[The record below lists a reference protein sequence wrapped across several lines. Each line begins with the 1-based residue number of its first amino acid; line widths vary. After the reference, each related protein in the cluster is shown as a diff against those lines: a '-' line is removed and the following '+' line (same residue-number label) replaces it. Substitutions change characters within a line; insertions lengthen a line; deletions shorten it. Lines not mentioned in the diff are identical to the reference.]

1 MAIVYLGLGSNL
13 GDRKQYLLKAIE
25 QLNDNGF
32 TIDAIAPLYTT
43 RAMGFDGQEFYNTV
57 VRADTD
63 HDTYD
68 LLTAIEEIEKALGKV
83 QREKPKKN
91 EEIVY
96 HDRVIDIDVLLYD
109 DMISHTSDITI
120 PHRSIAQRDF
130 FLQPLIHLDSE
141 LRCPMTDALYAEMLA
156 AIPEEE
162 KTILDIIHDWHE

>member
-13 GDRKQYLLKAIE
+13 GDRKQCLLTAIDG
-25 QLNDNGF
+25 LRSNGF
-32 TIDAIAPLYTT
+32 AIDGVAPLYVT
-43 RAMGFDGQEFYNTV
+43 RALWFDGQEFYNTV

-68 LLTAIEEIEKALGKV
+68 ILTTIQDIETAMGKIQQEKL
-83 QREKPKKN
+83 KKN
-91 EEIVY
+91 EEKVY
-96 HDRVIDIDVLLYD
+96 QDRVIDIDVLLYD

-120 PHRSIAQRDF
+120 PHRSISQRDF

-162 KTILDIIHDWHE
+162 KTILDIIHDWHG

>member
-1 MAIVYLGLGSNL
+1 MAIAYLGLGSNL
-13 GDRKQYLLKAIE
+13 GDRKQYLSTAI
-25 QLNDNGF
+25 QSLSTNWF
-32 TIDAIAPLYTT
+32 TIDAVSPLYVC
-43 RAMGFDGQEFYNTV
+43 RALWFDGQEFYNTV
-57 VRADTD
+57 VRVDTD

-68 LLTAIEEIEKALGKV
+68 ILTTIQDIEAAMGKV

-96 HDRVIDIDVLLYD
+96 QDRVIDIDVLLYD

-120 PHRSIAQRDF
+120 PHRSISQRDF
-130 FLQPLIHLDSE
+130 FLQPLIHLDNE

-162 KTILDIIHDWHE
+162 RTILDVIHDWHG

>member
-13 GDRKQYLLKAIE
+13 GDRKQYLLTAIDS
-25 QLNDNGF
+25 LKNNGF
-32 TIDAIAPLYTT
+32 TVDGVAPLYVT
-43 RAMGFDGQEFYNTV
+43 RALWFDGQEFYNTV
-57 VRADTD
+57 IRVDTD

-68 LLTAIEEIEKALGKV
+68 ILTTIQEIETTMGKV
-83 QREKPKKN
+83 QQEKLKRN
-91 EEIVY
+91 EEKVY
-96 HDRVIDIDVLLYD
+96 QDRVIDIDVLLYD

-120 PHRSIAQRDF
+120 PHRSISQRDF

-162 KTILDIIHDWHE
+162 KTILDVIHDWHG

>member
-13 GDRKQYLLKAIE
+13 GDRKQYLKTAIAS
-25 QLNDNGF
+25 LSTNGF
-32 TIDAIAPLYTT
+32 TVDAISPLYVT
-43 RAMGFDGQEFYNTV
+43 RALGFDGQEFYNTV
-57 VRADTD
+57 IRVDTD

-68 LLTAIEEIEKALGKV
+68 ILTTIQDIEASMGKI

-91 EEIVY
+91 EEPVY
-96 HDRVIDIDVLLYD
+96 QDRVIDIDVLLYD

-130 FLQPLIHLDSE
+130 FLKPLIHLDSE
-141 LRCPMTDALYAEMLA
+141 LRCPMTDALYAEMLS

-162 KTILDIIHDWHE
+162 KTILDVIHDWHG

>member
-13 GDRKQYLLKAIE
+13 GDRKQYLLTAINS
-25 QLNDNGF
+25 LKNNGF
-32 TIDAIAPLYTT
+32 TVDGVAPLYVT
-43 RAMGFDGQEFYNTV
+43 RALWFDGQEFYNTV

-68 LLTAIEEIEKALGKV
+68 ILTTIQDIETAMGKMQQEKL
-83 QREKPKKN
+83 KKN
-91 EEIVY
+91 EERIY
-96 HDRVIDIDVLLYD
+96 QDRVIDIDVLLYD

-141 LRCPMTDALYAEMLA
+141 LRCPMTDTLYAEMLA
-156 AIPEEE
+156 AMPEEE
-162 KTILDIIHDWHE
+162 KTILDIIHDWHG

>member
-1 MAIVYLGLGSNL
+1 
-13 GDRKQYLLKAIE
+13 
-25 QLNDNGF
+25 
-32 TIDAIAPLYTT
+32 
-43 RAMGFDGQEFYNTV
+43 
-57 VRADTD
+57 VRVDTE

-68 LLTAIEEIEKALGKV
+68 ILTAIQDIEAAMGKV
-83 QREKPKKN
+83 QREKPKKH

-96 HDRVIDIDVLLYD
+96 TDRVIDIDVLLYD

-156 AIPEEE
+156 AIPEEDR
-162 KTILDIIHDWHE
+162 TILDVIHDWHG

>member
-13 GDRKQYLLKAIE
+13 GDRKQYLLTAME
-25 QLNDNGF
+25 SLSNNGF
-32 TIDAIAPLYTT
+32 TIDGVAPLYVT
-43 RAMGFDGQEFYNTV
+43 RALWFDWQEFYNTV
-57 VRADTD
+57 IRVDTD

-68 LLTAIEEIEKALGKV
+68 ILTTIQEIETTMGKI
-83 QREKPKKN
+83 QQEKLKRN
-91 EEIVY
+91 EEKVY
-96 HDRVIDIDVLLYD
+96 QDRVIDIDVLLYD

-120 PHRSIAQRDF
+120 PHRSISQRDF

-162 KTILDIIHDWHE
+162 KTILDVIHDWHG

>member
-13 GDRKQYLLKAIE
+13 GDRKQYLLTAIDS
-25 QLNDNGF
+25 LKNNGF
-32 TIDAIAPLYTT
+32 TIDGVAPLYVT
-43 RAMGFDGQEFYNTV
+43 RALWFDGQEFYNTV
-57 VRADTD
+57 VRVDTE

-68 LLTAIEEIEKALGKV
+68 ILTTIQDIETAMGKIQQEKL
-83 QREKPKKN
+83 KKN
-91 EEIVY
+91 EEKIY
-96 HDRVIDIDVLLYD
+96 QDRVIDIDVLLYD

-120 PHRSIAQRDF
+120 PHRSISQRDF

-162 KTILDIIHDWHE
+162 KTILDVIHDWHG

>member
-13 GDRKQYLLKAIE
+13 GDRKQYLLTAIE
-25 QLNDNGF
+25 SLRNNGF
-32 TIDAIAPLYTT
+32 AIDGVAPLYVT
-43 RAMGFDGQEFYNTV
+43 RALWFDGQEFYNTV

-68 LLTAIEEIEKALGKV
+68 ILTTIQDIETAMGKIQQEKLK
-83 QREKPKKN
+83 RN
-91 EEIVY
+91 EEKVY
-96 HDRVIDIDVLLYD
+96 QDRVIDIDVLLYD

-120 PHRSIAQRDF
+120 PHRSISQRDF

-162 KTILDIIHDWHE
+162 KTILDIIHDWHG